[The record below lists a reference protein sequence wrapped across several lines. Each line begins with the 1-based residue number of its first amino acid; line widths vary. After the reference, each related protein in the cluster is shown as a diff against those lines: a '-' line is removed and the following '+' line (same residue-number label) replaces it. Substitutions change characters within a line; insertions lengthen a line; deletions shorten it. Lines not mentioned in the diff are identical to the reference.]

1 MARYYE
7 PLSDNELTADC
18 ALPSVMCQNYDTL
31 LAYNGR
37 AIHAPLT
44 PHDGTPCSPSN
55 HSHARSMVLTVFGL
69 NLRPSLAIMASGVK
83 DI

>member
-1 MARYYE
+1 MAQNYE

-18 ALPSVMCQNYDTL
+18 ARPTVMYHNYDTL

-44 PHDGTPCSPSN
+44 PHDGTPCSP
-55 HSHARSMVLTVFGL
+55 LTTRML
-69 NLRPSLAIMASGVK
+69 ALRY
-83 DI
+83 